1 MNVEL
6 LDPRRITTRQEGA
19 WRDLAARAAEPNPFF
34 DPALLLPAVRHLPD
48 GPRVR
53 LLVAR
58 RGEHWLAALP
68 VLPVRRWRHYPLA
81 CTVAWSH
88 PYCFLGTPLLAADDL
103 ERAATALLDAPQ
115 DVTPHPLLILQT
127 VRDDGPV
134 AEALRAA
141 ASGAVLVDLH
151 HEARAALHRRPEN
164 DYVER
169 HRSGKRR
176 REAKR
181 LSARLDRELGG
192 PARLRD
198 RGTSPAAVER
208 FLALEASGWKGRAAT
223 ALGSRPAHAAFFR
236 AVCEAP
242 TATVQSHVLEL
253 GTPDRPAAMLF
264 VLVAG
269 DTAFA
274 VKLAHDEAL
283 ASGAPGVQLMAESA
297 GWFHAQPTVQRFDSC
312 ARPDNAMINALWPD
326 RRTTTSLGITVPG
339 LAGVVPRAVL
349 RAYATAQRRRAGE
362 SAGASS
368 APVPSPV
375 TQAAR

>member
-1 MNVEL
+1 VNVEL

-58 RGEHWLAALP
+58 RAEHWLAALP
-68 VLPVRRWRHYPLA
+68 VLPSRRWRHYPLA

-88 PYCFLGTPLLAADDL
+88 PHCFLGTPLLAADDL
-103 ERAATALLDAPQ
+103 ERATAALADVPR
-115 DVTPHPLLILQT
+115 DVTPHPLLILPT

-134 AEALRAA
+134 ARALRSATED
-141 ASGAVLVDLH
+141 GTLVDLH

-164 DYVER
+164 DYVES

-181 LSARLDRELGG
+181 LRTRLAEELGG
-192 PARLRD
+192 PPRLRD
-198 RGTSPAAVER
+198 RGASPAAVER

-223 ALGSRPAHAAFFR
+223 ALGSDPAHAAFFR

-242 TATVQSHVLEL
+242 TATVQTHILEL
-253 GTPDRPAAMLF
+253 GLPDRPAAMLF
-264 VLVAG
+264 TLVAG

-274 VKLAHDEAL
+274 VKLAHDERL
-283 ASGAPGVQLMAESA
+283 AHGAPGVQLMTESA
-297 GWFHAQPTVQRFDSC
+297 DWFHAQPTVQRFDSC

-326 RRTTTSLGITVPG
+326 RRSTASLALTVPG
-339 LAGVVPRAVL
+339 LPGVVPRAVL
-349 RAYATAQRRRAGE
+349 RTYAAAQRHRAGVPAE
-362 SAGASS
+362 TPASPVR
-368 APVPSPV
+368 APVTHAV
-375 TQAAR
+375 R

>member
-6 LDPRRITTRQEGA
+6 LDPRRITTHQEGA

-48 GPRVR
+48 GSRVR

-68 VLPVRRWRHYPLA
+68 VIPARRWRHYPLA

-103 ERAATALLDAPQ
+103 ERAATALLDAPLG
-115 DVTPHPLLILQT
+115 VTPHPLLVLQT

-134 AEALRAA
+134 ADALRAA
-141 ASGAVLVDLH
+141 SNGAALVDLH
-151 HEARAALHRRPEN
+151 HEARAALYRRPDN
-164 DYVER
+164 DYIESN
-169 HRSGKRR
+169 RSGKRR

-181 LSARLDRELGG
+181 LNARLTRALGD
-192 PARLRD
+192 PAQLRD
-198 RGTSPAAVER
+198 RGASPAAVER
-208 FLALEASGWKGRAAT
+208 FLALEASGWKGRSAT
-223 ALGSRPAHAAFFR
+223 ALGSQPAHAAFFR

-242 TATVQSHVLEL
+242 TATVQSHILEL
-253 GTPDRPAAMLF
+253 GVPDRAAAMLF

-283 ASGAPGVQLMAESA
+283 AAGAPGVHLMAESA
-297 GWFHAQPTVQRFDSC
+297 DWFHAQPTVQRFDSC

-326 RRTTTSLGITVPG
+326 RRTTASLTITVPG

-349 RAYATAQRRRAGE
+349 RAYATAQRRRAALPPDVPAE
-362 SAGASS
+362 
-368 APVPSPV
+368 PVPSPV
-375 TQAAR
+375 TQAVR

>member
-1 MNVEL
+1 MKVEL

-34 DPALLLPAVRHLPD
+34 DPAMLLPAVRHLAD

-53 LLVAR
+53 LLVVR

-81 CTVAWSH
+81 CTVAWTH

-103 ERAATALLDAPQ
+103 ERATAALVDVPR
-115 DVTPHPLLILQT
+115 DVTPHPPLILPA

-134 AEALRAA
+134 GQALRAA
-141 ASGAVLVDLH
+141 TEDGALVDLH

-164 DYVER
+164 DYVES

-176 REAKR
+176 REDRR
-181 LSARLDRELGG
+181 LRARLADELGG
-192 PARLRD
+192 PPRLRD
-198 RGTSPAAVER
+198 RGSSPAAVER
-208 FLALEASGWKGRAAT
+208 FLALEASGWKGRDGT
-223 ALGSRPAHAAFFR
+223 ALGSDPTHAAFFR

-242 TATVQSHVLEL
+242 TATVQTHILEL
-253 GTPDRPAAMLF
+253 GLPDRAAAMLF
-264 VLVAG
+264 TLVAG

-274 VKLAHDEAL
+274 VKLAHDERL
-283 ASGAPGVQLMAESA
+283 TGGAPGVQLMAESVD
-297 GWFHAQPTVQRFDSC
+297 WFHDRPTVRRFDSC

-326 RRTTTSLGITVPG
+326 RRETASLALTVPG
-339 LAGVVPRAVL
+339 LAGIVPRAVL
-349 RAYATAQRRRAGE
+349 RTYAAAQRHRAGVP
-362 SAGASS
+362 ADGPAS
-368 APVPSPV
+368 PVPSPV
-375 TQAAR
+375 THAVR

>member
-68 VLPVRRWRHYPLA
+68 VLPARRWRHYPLA

-103 ERAATALLDAPQ
+103 ERATSALVGVPH
-115 DVTPHPLLILQT
+115 DVTPHPLLILPT

-134 AEALRAA
+134 ARSLRAA
-141 ASGAVLVDLH
+141 IVEGALVDLH
-151 HEARAALHRRPEN
+151 HEARAALHRRPDN
-164 DYVER
+164 DYVES

-181 LSARLDRELGG
+181 LRTRLAEELGEV
-192 PARLRD
+192 PRLRD
-198 RGTSPAAVER
+198 RGASPAAVER
-208 FLALEASGWKGRAAT
+208 FLALEAAGWKGRAAT
-223 ALGSRPAHAAFFR
+223 ALGSDPAHAAFFR
-236 AVCEAP
+236 ELCRAP
-242 TATVQSHVLEL
+242 TATVQAHVLEL
-253 GTPDRPAAMLF
+253 GLPDRPAAMLLT
-264 VLVAG
+264 LVAG

-274 VKLAHDEAL
+274 VKLAHDERL
-283 ASGAPGVQLMAESA
+283 AAGAPGVQLMAESA
-297 GWFHAQPTVQRFDSC
+297 DWFHAQPTLQRFDSC

-326 RRTTTSLGITVPG
+326 RRSTASLVITVPG
-339 LAGVVPRAVL
+339 LAGVMPRAVL
-349 RAYATAQRRRAGE
+349 RTYAAAQRHRAG
-362 SAGASS
+362 
-368 APVPSPV
+368 VPADVPDATVRSPV
-375 TQAAR
+375 THAVR

>member
-6 LDPRRITTRQEGA
+6 LDPRRITARQEGA

-68 VLPVRRWRHYPLA
+68 VLPARRWRHYPLA

-103 ERAATALLDAPQ
+103 ERATSALLGAPHE
-115 DVTPHPLLILQT
+115 VMPHPLLVLET

-134 AEALRAA
+134 ADALRAA
-141 ASGAVLVDLH
+141 TGDAVLVDLY
-151 HEARAALHRRPEN
+151 HETRAALHRRPDN
-164 DYVER
+164 DYVDS

-181 LSARLDRELGG
+181 LKARLARELGG
-192 PARLRD
+192 ETVLRD
-198 RGTSPAAVER
+198 LGASPT
-208 FLALEASGWKGRAAT
+208 ALERLLTLEGSGWKGRSGT
-223 ALGSRPAHAAFFR
+223 AITSDPAHAAFFR
-236 AVCEAP
+236 AVCQAP
-242 TATVQSHVLEL
+242 TATVQTHILEL
-253 GTPDRPAAMLF
+253 GVADRVAAMLF
-264 VLVAG
+264 VLVSG

-274 VKLAHDEAL
+274 VKLAYDEAL
-283 ASGAPGVQLMAESA
+283 AGGAPGVQLMAESA
-297 GWFHAQPTVQRFDSC
+297 DWFHEQPTVQRFDSC
-312 ARPDNAMINALWPD
+312 ATPENPMINALWPD
-326 RRTTTSLGITVPG
+326 RRPTASLAITVPG
-339 LAGVVPRAVL
+339 LAGVVPRAAL
-349 RAYATAQRRRAGE
+349 RAYASAQRHRSGVP
-362 SAGASS
+362 SD
-368 APVPSPV
+368 APAARLPSPV
-375 TQAAR
+375 AEVAR

>member
-68 VLPVRRWRHYPLA
+68 VVPARRWRHYPLA

-103 ERAATALLDAPQ
+103 ERAATALLDAPSS
-115 DVTPHPLLILQT
+115 VTPHPLLILQG

-134 AEALRAA
+134 AEALRTTV
-141 ASGAVLVDLH
+141 SGAVLVDLH

-164 DYVER
+164 DYVDG

-192 PARLRD
+192 SARLRD
-198 RGTSPAAVER
+198 RGVNPAAVER

-223 ALGSRPAHAAFFR
+223 ALGSRPSDAAFFR

-253 GTPDRPAAMLF
+253 GVPDRAAAMLF

-283 ASGAPGVQLMAESA
+283 AAGAPGVRLMTESA
-297 GWFHAQPTVQRFDSC
+297 DWFHAQPTVQRFDSC

-326 RRTTTSLGITVPG
+326 RRATASLAITVPG

-349 RAYATAQRRRAGE
+349 RAYATAQRRRAN
-362 SAGASS
+362 GASGGAT